1 MGMWK
6 SSESHAVPVETE
18 TKVIPVSS
26 GSIVARSKASAVK
39 GNEVNRIAEGTKFT
53 GDFASGS
60 DIRIDGDFEGRLYC
74 DARVIVGGKATVKGD
89 IFCSYIDFNGT
100 MLGGN
105 FYVKDT
111 LALKAGCLV
120 KGDMYFNKLQVELDA
135 KFTGKCQVMEAADF
149 DKAAAS
155 MTDLLA
161 E

>member
-18 TKVIPVSS
+18 TKVVPVSS
-26 GSIVARSKASAVK
+26 GSIVARSKSSAVK
-39 GNEVNRIAEGTKFT
+39 GNEVNRIAEGTCFI
-53 GDFASGS
+53 GDFASCS
-60 DIRIDGDFEGRLYC
+60 DIRIDGSFEGRLYC
-74 DARVIVGGKATVKGD
+74 EARVVVGEKATIKGD

-100 MLGGN
+100 MLEGN

-111 LALKAGCLV
+111 LSLKSGCMV
-120 KGDMYFNKLQVELDA
+120 KGDMNFNKLQVELDA